1 MNILT
6 FDIEEWFHI
15 KFDNNFLE
23 DEMSLSN
30 YESRLNQNM
39 EFIFDA
45 LDSSGKK
52 GTFFCLGWVAR
63 KYPKIIKKIDSLG
76 HEIGSHSNNHK
87 LLFKLNREELR
98 EDIKIS
104 KNSIEDLIGK
114 KIDIYRAPSFSLGEK
129 NSWMIEELID
139 FEIKYDCSIFPATRE
154 NGGFPSFVSP
164 SPCLIKT
171 KNNCEIKEFPIN
183 FYNLFGKNII
193 FSGGGYFRIFPYFMI
208 KKMMKESSY
217 VMTYF
222 HPRDFD
228 PDQPVLKDISLIR
241 YIKSYIGLKS
251 SKNKLVKLLND
262 FKFECVSEASNIID
276 WKNVPIQYI

>member
-63 KYPKIIKKIDSLG
+63 KYPNIIKKIDSLG
-76 HEIGSHSNNHK
+76 HEIGSHSNDHK
-87 LLFKLNREELR
+87 LLFKLNRKELR

-139 FEIKYDCSIFPATRE
+139 FEIKYDCSIFPAIRE

-251 SKNKLVKLLND
+251 SKNKLIKLLND

>member
-23 DEMSLSN
+23 DEMSLSK

-52 GTFFCLGWVAR
+52 ATFFCLGWVAR
-63 KYPKIIKKIDSLG
+63 NYPNIIKKIDSLG

-98 EDIKIS
+98 EDLKKS

-114 KIDIYRAPSFSLGEK
+114 KIDIYRAPSFSLGEN

-139 FEIKYDCSIFPATRE
+139 FEIKYDCSIFPAIRE
-154 NGGFPSFVSP
+154 NGGFPSFVSS

-183 FYNLFGKNII
+183 FYNLFGKNIM

-208 KKMMKESSY
+208 KRMMKDSNY

-228 PDQPVLKDISLIR
+228 PDQPVLKDISVIR

-251 SKNKLVKLLND
+251 SKNKLIKLLND
-262 FKFECVSEASNIID
+262 FKFESVTEASNIID

>member
-1 MNILT
+1 M
-6 FDIEEWFHI
+6 
-15 KFDNNFLE
+15 
-23 DEMSLSN
+23 
-30 YESRLNQNM
+30 
-39 EFIFDA
+39 
-45 LDSSGKK
+45 
-52 GTFFCLGWVAR
+52 
-63 KYPKIIKKIDSLG
+63 
-76 HEIGSHSNNHK
+76 
-87 LLFKLNREELR
+87 
-98 EDIKIS
+98 
-104 KNSIEDLIGK
+104 
-114 KIDIYRAPSFSLGEK
+114 
-129 NSWMIEELID
+129 
-139 FEIKYDCSIFPATRE
+139 
-154 NGGFPSFVSP
+154 
-164 SPCLIKT
+164 
-171 KNNCEIKEFPIN
+171 
-183 FYNLFGKNII
+183 

>member
-63 KYPKIIKKIDSLG
+63 KYPNIIKKIDSLG

-98 EDIKIS
+98 EDLKKS

-114 KIDIYRAPSFSLGEK
+114 KIDIYRAPSFSLGES

-139 FEIKYDCSIFPATRE
+139 FEIKYDCSIFPAIRE
-154 NGGFPSFVSP
+154 NGGFPSFVSS

-193 FSGGGYFRIFPYFMI
+193 FSGGGYFRIFPYFII
-208 KKMMKESSY
+208 KRMMKDSSY

-241 YIKSYIGLKS
+241 YIKSYIGLKY
-251 SKNKLVKLLND
+251 SKNKLIKLLND